1 MAVLAGAGVA
11 LVVASDDDLVL
22 RRSRRFMSSIIG
34 KSRHVLVEVKMVC
47 DGGISN
53 FVRFIVIKSGF
64 GRVKRGPC
72 ASRDKNCKNSKTT
85 TVGIALLLGQMD
97 AVSSKVLVQNC

>member
-53 FVRFIVIKSGF
+53 FVRFIVIKSGL
-64 GRVKRGPC
+64 GVKRGPC